1 MAVDLR
7 VRLREVV
14 EEAQRIARTTD
25 ARPGEQ
31 LLAQLIERFPFTAA
45 LVANTEGRMSQRIAR
60 RRN

>member
-7 VRLREVV
+7 VRLLEVV
-14 EEAQRIARTTD
+14 EEAQRMARTTD
-25 ARPGEQ
+25 AASGEQ

-45 LVANTEGRMSQRIAR
+45 LVANTEDGMSQRIAR